1 MPVYEFTENDL
12 FHNVIEAHP
21 KIEFL
26 IHDRKLYYNG
36 EIPESTSQEPGHNVT
51 HVPSGFLSLY
61 EINVDRREDEHDEL
75 QPTMTYPFITKDGA
89 AMAFKTVSTT
99 AFQSFSY
106 GDVMT
111 GSYPLSASLSIER
124 YIEEDPSVD
133 DQFFDVCGKDRPRII
148 ALKNTLNYYKTMSP
162 HFAVESEFGNKME
175 QDLTLVSVPSI
186 FYGSSIERGTV
197 QMDYYLSGA
206 LAGRL
211 EDVNQNGE
219 LIQTAP
225 EDSPGLGQV
234 AGVVLYNE
242 GFILLTGDWSLN
254 DDVEER
260 YNYCPDPINAANS
273 PDNPRWIYW
282 GTQGYNNSDGTSADP
297 DWLDPSTAVIESS
310 YYLSM
315 NGTNYIPTIT
325 MLAHAKKGE
334 LNHSNN
340 PTYLTNGQSDVM
352 MLYSGAHN
360 FTEKDDLEIK
370 NTVFSPYADPDAEFK
385 KQTWISKIGI
395 YDENR
400 NLIAIAKLARP
411 VLKTEDR
418 EFTFKLKLDF

>member
-1 MPVYEFTENDL
+1 MPLYEFKENDI
-12 FHNVIEAHP
+12 FHNVIQAHP

-26 IHDRKLYYNG
+26 IHDRKIYYNG
-36 EIPESTSQEPGHNVT
+36 ELPEESTQEAGNNIN

-61 EINVDRREDEHDEL
+61 EINVDRRESEHDEL
-75 QPTMTYPFITKDGA
+75 QPTMIYPFITKDGA

-106 GDVMT
+106 GDVMS

-124 YIEEDPSVD
+124 YIEEDPSIPN
-133 DQFFDVCGKDRPRII
+133 QYFDECGKDRPRIT

-162 HFAVESEFGNKME
+162 HYEFGEKGT
-175 QDLTLVSVPSI
+175 QALTLVSVPSI
-186 FYGSSIERGTV
+186 FYGSCIEKGTV
-197 QMDYYLSGA
+197 QIDYYLSGE

-211 EDVNQNGE
+211 EDVNRNGE
-219 LIQTAP
+219 LIQTGP
-225 EDSPGLGQV
+225 EGSPGLGEV

-242 GFILLTGDWSLN
+242 GFLLLTGDWSL
-254 DDVEER
+254 DDTVEER
-260 YNYCPDPINAANS
+260 YNYCPDPMNAAES

-282 GTQGYNNSDGTSADP
+282 GTQGYNNEDGTSADP
-297 DWLDPSTAVIESS
+297 VGLVPPSTAVTKSS

-315 NGTNYIPTIT
+315 NGTNYIPTVT

-340 PTYLTNGQSDVM
+340 PTYLTSGQNDVM
-352 MLYSGAHN
+352 MLYSGGRS
-360 FTEKDDLEIK
+360 FVEKDDLEIK
-370 NTVFSPYADPDAEFK
+370 NTVYSPYADPDAEFK

-411 VLKTEDR
+411 ILKTEDR